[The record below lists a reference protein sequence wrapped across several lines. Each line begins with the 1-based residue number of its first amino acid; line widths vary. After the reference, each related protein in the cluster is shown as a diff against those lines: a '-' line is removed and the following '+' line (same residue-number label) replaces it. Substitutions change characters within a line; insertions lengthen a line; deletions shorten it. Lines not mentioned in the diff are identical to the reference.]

1 MRRCARFCV
10 CCLLRARGSANPES
24 RRIARIV
31 EAGKDGD
38 VEALKWW
45 LERRFPKRW
54 GADRMRGKG

>member
-1 MRRCARFCV
+1 MANKEPRRTLKRK
-10 CCLLRARGSANPES
+10 LLEAECKAV
-24 RRIARIV
+24 ARIV